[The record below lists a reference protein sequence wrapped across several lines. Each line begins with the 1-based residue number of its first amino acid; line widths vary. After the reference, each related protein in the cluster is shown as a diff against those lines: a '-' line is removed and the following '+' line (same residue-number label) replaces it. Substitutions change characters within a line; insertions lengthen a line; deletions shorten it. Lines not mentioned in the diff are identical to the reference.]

1 MQNSYTYG
9 TRVRTARAQELPM
22 LSFVRRSVL
31 FCNYCTALSCLVAL
45 GCSDGSKTE
54 TPVTGAGTGAAP
66 ATAGTAAPPAGTSGT
81 TATAVAGT
89 SSTTG
94 RAGTSAAAG
103 TGARPAGTG
112 AVAAG
117 TGAPATAGTGAAPA
131 AGTGAPAPGGGTTSV
146 LQFHNNASR
155 DGMSIQPAFTRAA
168 AAMIKRDPAFMATMS
183 GPTYAQPLYFDAG
196 SGGKDL
202 VIVATEQNEVSAFD
216 AASGAMVWRKMLG
229 ATSANGGGPGGCSL
243 GNITPLGITGTPVI
257 DAASRTLFLNAMV
270 SNKHQIFALS
280 LEDGATKA
288 GWPVDPGSVTGGSVT
303 FNHPAHNQ
311 RGALTILNGMVYV
324 PYGGHFGDCGDYHG
338 WVVGVPLD
346 NPKAPI
352 GWATRAAAGGI
363 WAPSGVASDGKSVWV
378 ATGNTMAR
386 PSASF
391 PSFSS
396 PATWGDGE
404 AIIRLPP
411 DLKFTADN
419 KDFFTPQNWAMLDS
433 EDLDV
438 GGSGVVLFSVPGATP
453 SDLAIALGKDG
464 TAYLA
469 SRDNLGAMG
478 SGVASAKVSSDQ
490 IMQSAVAYTT
500 PTGTFVAMRARGTGC
515 PSGAGAITTLKISAA
530 SPPAIT
536 TAWCAGATSTG
547 SPMVT
552 TTDGMSES
560 IVWYVAGTKLVG
572 YNGETGAEVFNGG
585 AAGDAVTSANK
596 WQTPIA
602 AKGKIY
608 FASSNQLHAFK
619 L

>member
-1 MQNSYTYG
+1 MQMPPS
-9 TRVRTARAQELPM
+9 
-22 LSFVRRSVL
+22 
-31 FCNYCTALSCLVAL
+31 
-45 GCSDGSKTE
+45 
-54 TPVTGAGTGAAP
+54 TGAGTAAP
-66 ATAGTAAPPAGTSGT
+66 GGSGTMAVGTSGTTGASGTPGGTSGTTSAPAGRGGSTTAGTAAPAGGT
-81 TATAVAGT
+81 G
-89 SSTTG
+89 SPQ
-94 RAGTSAAAG
+94 AG
-103 TGARPAGTG
+103 TGTTPTAGTG
-112 AVAAG
+112 TAPTAG
-117 TGAPATAGTGAAPA
+117 TGAPV
-131 AGTGAPAPGGGTTSV
+131 PGGATSSV
-146 LQFHNNASR
+146 LQFHTNASR
-155 DGMSIQPAFTRAA
+155 DGMSIQPTFTRAA
-168 AAMIKRDPAFMATMS
+168 AAKIKRDPAFTAMMS
-183 GPTYAQPLYFDAG
+183 GPTYAQPLYFEG
-196 SGGKDL
+196 GPGGKDV

-216 AASGAMVWRKMLG
+216 AMTGAMVWRKMLG
-229 ATSANGGGPGGCSL
+229 ATSANGGGPGGCAL
-243 GNITPLGITGTPVI
+243 GNISPLGITGTPVI
-257 DAASRTLFLNAMV
+257 DAASRTLFVNAMV

-280 LEDGATKA
+280 VDDGATKT
-288 GWPVDPGSVTGGSVT
+288 GWPVDAGSVTGGSVS

-338 WVVGVPLD
+338 WVVGIPLD
-346 NPKAPI
+346 NPKAPV

-396 PATWGDGE
+396 PAMWGDGE
-404 AIIRLPP
+404 AIIRLGT
-411 DLKFTADN
+411 DLKFSADN
-419 KDFFTPQNWAMLDS
+419 KDFFTPQNWANLDQ
-433 EDLDV
+433 EDLDL

-469 SRDNLGAMG
+469 NRENLGAMG
-478 SGVASAKVSSDQ
+478 SGVASAKVSGEQ

-515 PSGAGAITTLKISAA
+515 PSGGGAITSMKISAA
-530 SPPAIT
+530 SPPAISVG
-536 TAWCAGATSTG
+536 WCGGSATSTG

-552 TTDGMSES
+552 TTDGKSES
-560 IVWYVAGTKLVG
+560 IIWYVGGTKLIG
-572 YNGETGAEVFNGG
+572 INGETGAEVFAGG

-602 AKGKIY
+602 AKGRIY
-608 FASSNQLHAFK
+608 FASSNQLHAFT